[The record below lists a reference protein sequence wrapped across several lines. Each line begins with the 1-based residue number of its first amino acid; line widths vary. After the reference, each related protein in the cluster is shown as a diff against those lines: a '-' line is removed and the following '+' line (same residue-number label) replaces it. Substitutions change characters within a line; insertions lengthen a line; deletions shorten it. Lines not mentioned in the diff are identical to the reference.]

1 MKTKIILLV
10 IAVLLL
16 GCVISAAESEE
27 AVRTLQTMPEAAI
40 GLRENASAAEHRKMK
55 SDPG

>member
-1 MKTKIILLV
+1 MKKKILMM
-10 IAVLLL
+10 A
-16 GCVISAAESEE
+16 AAESEE

-40 GLRENASAAEHRKMK
+40 GLRANDSVAEHRKMK